1 MNKTTTLP
9 LLLVSLLFL
18 LAGCTAQR
26 SPVAGGHTAS
36 TSEPAEWRPRGQ
48 MFFVAPEGK
57 YIGAVPC
64 KDCPGIEVSL
74 DFHKD
79 NSVVKSMR
87 YIQSKTKN
95 AKVTGTW
102 VVTAGNIIQV
112 TYNKAP
118 QEYYKAQNG
127 GHLVMLNSKKEL
139 NINPSQAQFFIFNK
153 D

>member
-1 MNKTTTLP
+1 MNRKTTLP
-9 LLLVSLLFL
+9 LFILGVLLMLS
-18 LAGCTAQR
+18 GCTAQR
-26 SPVAGGHTAS
+26 STATQTSTGPTQPV
-36 TSEPAEWRPRGQ
+36 EWRPRGQ

-57 YIGAVPC
+57 YIGAIPC

-74 DFHKD
+74 DFKKD
-79 NSVVKSMR
+79 NFVVKSMR
-87 YIQSKTKN
+87 YIQSKNKN
-95 AKVTGTW
+95 SKVTGSW

-112 TYNKAP
+112 TFNKAP
-118 QEYYKAQNG
+118 QEFYKAQNG